1 VGVGVCKKLSQDVTS
16 LQLSLDRKTNQ
27 KGKKACFF
35 FCFFFFVDLKLSPRE
50 KMSRPE
56 KRGRSVTSG
65 QRVSSPPWSLLLFS
79 PPLYLV

>member
-1 VGVGVCKKLSQDVTS
+1 MSPPFSFLSTEKLI
-16 LQLSLDRKTNQ
+16 K
-27 KGKKACFF
+27 KGKKRVSF